1 MNNGQF
7 ALIKKDIRSITSNKQ
22 IFAVLLIVPLVLTIV
37 LPSIFVLVL
46 TQAPDAA
53 SDFQKLLDMMPVT
66 DGEYSQQQRILG
78 LILNNIMPPFFLI
91 VPIMAS
97 SVMAASSFV
106 GEKEKHTLETLLY
119 SPLSLRQLFQS
130 KIPAGFSVGMMVSY
144 ISFAAMLLVVEV
156 EVFFLTGNLIIP
168 GISWLISMLLIAPT
182 FSLVAIAVTVRSSAK
197 AKTIEEAQQR
207 AVFLIFPILAL
218 VIGQFTGILLINSW
232 LLLGLGAVLVVLDVL
247 LMRNAAGLTA
257 WIVNHQDVIPGFVNR
272 LAHLFFFVFM
282 DLTIII
288 TAEYMYEQLI
298 GIDKNKTKALFLRRI
313 PGVLSLLL
321 ITAGI
326 GKLGYIRGRTTWYSM
341 GFSVYVCYGTIIF
354 YYGMI
359 LFLVITRHRFLPKE
373 KVMGTLSFILIAGL
387 ILAVQIRFPEVLLTS
402 IFPTVLLLGIYI
414 DFENPFIRKQTVHNE
429 EMLDGFATMVENRD
443 YNTGG
448 HIKRTRAYV
457 NLLLEKMRD
466 DRYYRNILNKDYM
479 LNVIYAAPLHDI
491 GKIATP
497 DSILQK
503 SGKLTA
509 AEYEIMKQHA
519 ATGGDI
525 ILQTFYNLDDADFRQ
540 IAYEVARFHHEK
552 FNGKGYPDGL
562 AGEQIPLHARIMAIA
577 DVFDAVSQKRCY
589 RDAMP
594 LEESFSIIEKGSG
607 SDFDPRLV
615 KIFLAAKEEVK
626 ELMEAIERKGEE

>member
-130 KIPAGFSVGMMVSY
+130 KILAGFSVGMMVSY

-168 GISWLISMLLIAPT
+168 GISWLIIMLLIAPT

-298 GIDKNKTKALFLRRI
+298 GIDKNKTKSSLF
-313 PGVLSLLL
+313 
-321 ITAGI
+321 A
-326 GKLGYIRGRTTWYSM
+326 
-341 GFSVYVCYGTIIF
+341 
-354 YYGMI
+354 
-359 LFLVITRHRFLPKE
+359 
-373 KVMGTLSFILIAGL
+373 
-387 ILAVQIRFPEVLLTS
+387 
-402 IFPTVLLLGIYI
+402 
-414 DFENPFIRKQTVHNE
+414 ENPRCAFSPSDYGRNRETGVHPGQDYLVFYRLLSVCLLRDNHILLWNDSVSGDNKASFSPKRKSNGNIILYPDCRT
-429 EMLDGFATMVENRD
+429 D
-443 YNTGG
+443 TGCTDPFSG
-448 HIKRTRAYV
+448 STSYFHIP
-457 NLLLEKMRD
+457 NC
-466 DRYYRNILNKDYM
+466 
-479 LNVIYAAPLHDI
+479 
-491 GKIATP
+491 
-497 DSILQK
+497 
-503 SGKLTA
+503 TA
-509 AEYEIMKQHA
+509 AW
-519 ATGGDI
+519 
-525 ILQTFYNLDDADFRQ
+525 NL
-540 IAYEVARFHHEK
+540 Y
-552 FNGKGYPDGL
+552 
-562 AGEQIPLHARIMAIA
+562 
-577 DVFDAVSQKRCY
+577 
-589 RDAMP
+589 
-594 LEESFSIIEKGSG
+594 
-607 SDFDPRLV
+607 
-615 KIFLAAKEEVK
+615 
-626 ELMEAIERKGEE
+626 